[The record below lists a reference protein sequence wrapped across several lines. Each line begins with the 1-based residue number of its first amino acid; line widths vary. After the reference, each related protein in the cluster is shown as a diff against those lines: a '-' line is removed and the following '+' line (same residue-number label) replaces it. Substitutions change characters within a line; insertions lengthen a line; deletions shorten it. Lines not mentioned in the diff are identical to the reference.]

1 MKPMSPINAAR
12 RKSALCSEGG
22 FSLMP
27 LEGSIPLKGTMQA
40 ALKAAEGLPD
50 TPDADFD
57 DLEESLLHRQ

>member
-1 MKPMSPINAAR
+1 
-12 RKSALCSEGG
+12 
-22 FSLMP
+22 MP